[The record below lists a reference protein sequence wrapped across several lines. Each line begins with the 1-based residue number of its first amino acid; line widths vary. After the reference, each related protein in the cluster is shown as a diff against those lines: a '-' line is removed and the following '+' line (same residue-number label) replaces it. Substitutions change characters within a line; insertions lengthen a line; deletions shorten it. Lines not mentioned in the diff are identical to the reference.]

1 MRRDSHWGRSR
12 ISRDS
17 LWGRSDISRH
27 SRWGD
32 SNTLRDNLRGRSNIS
47 LFSPR
52 LYTVVSHGFLSPP
65 PPPLL
70 KIIDPGLL
78 LGKQSLRVF

>member
-1 MRRDSHWGRSR
+1 MRRDSHWGRGR
-12 ISRDS
+12 ISRDN
-17 LWGRSDISRH
+17 LQGRSDVSRH
-27 SRWGD
+27 GRWGD
-32 SNTLRDNLRGRSNIS
+32 SNALRGGLRGRSNIS

-52 LYTVVSHGFLSPP
+52 LYTMVSHGFRS

-70 KIIDPGLL
+70 KTIDPGLL